1 MHALNLIRGAR
12 TGGVATL
19 NWPSRVIRWIFITRP
34 WFSSLRARL
43 SLLVVAAVLP
53 CAGLVLYDAF
63 EQQRK
68 AIADGE
74 EAALRLAQ
82 SASFEHQQLL
92 NQSRDLL
99 VVLAQFP
106 EQFLDPSSCPQRL
119 AGLQAKFPAFNGVA
133 VSDRNGKV
141 LCSGLPLPEGMT
153 SADRPWFIRAL
164 KTKDFVISEYLIG
177 RITQKPT
184 LIVAQP
190 VLDRSGQ
197 VTSVVSAGLNLDWL
211 QKLVAAA
218 RLPESA
224 VITLTDDHGVILARH
239 PNAEES
245 VGRSGAEAGI
255 MKEILSR
262 KRDEILEAT
271 GLDGVSRLYFFTRL
285 NIGPAGDLYF
295 SVGISK
301 ADLTAPIR
309 KIMWR
314 NLAWLTL
321 VLLAGLSIANV
332 WGKLLILKPLRAL
345 RDTAKKLTAGDLT
358 ARVNIGG
365 DRGEIAEL
373 AGSFNEMA
381 GALENQQNKA
391 RHAQESLKTQALKMA
406 DLNMSLISIRQKLEA
421 EIAEREQSERRI
433 HTLYEIN
440 AALNSTLELKEVLD
454 ILLEKAEG
462 AFPYPSVTTVK
473 LFNENTGLLEAL
485 ACRNLDEQEW
495 KDQLPDE
502 LSGFAREAFET
513 KAPVISRNAEGDPRA
528 HPSKLYSKYGLV
540 SYLGLPLVV
549 EEKALGVL
557 GFHTKE
563 EHDFTVEEIELLT
576 LLADKAAVAIHNA
589 QMHEEILAGRRRLME
604 LSRNLLQAQENERR
618 HVATEIHDEIGQ
630 TLTALKLSLEMMPN
644 LPPQQAK
651 ARLADS
657 LDLVTETIAQ
667 VRALLQN
674 LRPPMLDQLGLLP
687 TLEWHFKRY
696 TAQTQVR
703 VKFSR
708 NGSAPRFDPDIEIAA
723 YRIVQEAL
731 NNVARHAG
739 VKQAKVSLF
748 YDGRI
753 VGLEIKDRGVGFDPG
768 SVLSRGAGNGI
779 SGMIERAAALGG
791 RCTIR
796 SSSGKGTLL
805 RVDLPAE
812 IAHAAYPSILP

>member
-12 TGGVATL
+12 TGGVRTI
-19 NWPSRVIRWIFITRP
+19 NWPSRVSRWNFITRT

-53 CAGLVLYDAF
+53 CAGLILYDAF

-74 EAALRLAQ
+74 EDALRLAQ
-82 SASFEHQQLL
+82 SASLEHQQLL

-106 EQFLDPSSCPQRL
+106 EQFLDPSSCRQRL
-119 AGLQAKFPAFNGVA
+119 AGLQAKFPVFKGVA
-133 VSDRNGKV
+133 VSDRSGKV
-141 LCSGLPLPEGMT
+141 LCSGLPHPEGMT
-153 SADRPWFIRAL
+153 NTDRPWFIRAL

-190 VLDRSGQ
+190 ALDRSGQ
-197 VTSVVSAGLNLDWL
+197 VTSVLSAGLNLDWL
-211 QKLVAAA
+211 QRLAAAA
-218 RLPESA
+218 RLPERA
-224 VITLTDDHGVILARH
+224 VITVTDDKGVILARH
-239 PNAEES
+239 PNAEEW
-245 VGRSGAEAGI
+245 VGRAGAEAGI
-255 MKEILSR
+255 VKEILSR
-262 KRDEILEAT
+262 KHDGILAAT

-285 NIGPAGDLYF
+285 NIGPAGELYF

-314 NLAWLTL
+314 NLAWLAL
-321 VLLAGLSIANV
+321 VLLVGLCIANAG
-332 WGKLLILKPLRAL
+332 GKLLILNPLRAL
-345 RDTAKKLTAGDLT
+345 RDTARKLTAGDLT
-358 ARVNIGG
+358 ARVKIAGE
-365 DRGEIAEL
+365 RGEIAEL
-373 AGSFNEMA
+373 ARSFNEMA
-381 GALENQQNKA
+381 GALETKRDEA
-391 RHAQESLKTQALKMA
+391 RQAQESLRTQALKMA
-406 DLNMSLISIRQKLEA
+406 DLNMTLISIRHKLEA

-433 HTLYEIN
+433 HTLYEVN
-440 AALNSTLELKEVLD
+440 AALNSTLALKEVLD

-473 LFNENTGLLEAL
+473 LFNENTGALEAL

-502 LSGFAREAFET
+502 LGGFAREAFET
-513 KAPVISRNAEGDPRA
+513 KAPVISRNAEEDPRA

-540 SYLGLPLVV
+540 SYLGLPLIM
-549 EEKALGVL
+549 ENRTLGVL

-563 EHDFTVEEIELLT
+563 EHEFTVEEIELLT

-644 LPPQQAK
+644 LPPHQAK

-657 LDLVTETIAQ
+657 LGLVTETIAQ

-703 VKFSR
+703 VKFTR
-708 NGSAPRFDPDIEIAA
+708 NGSAPRFAPDIEIAA

-739 VKQAKVSLF
+739 VKQARVALL
-748 YDGRI
+748 YDGGTL
-753 VGLEIKDRGVGFDPG
+753 GLEIEDRGAGFEPG
-768 SVLSRGAGNGI
+768 SVVSRGAGNGI
-779 SGMIERAAALGG
+779 SQIIERAAALGG
-791 RCTIR
+791 RCTIQ
-796 SSSGKGTLL
+796 SSPGNGTLL
-805 RVDLPAE
+805 RVDLPVENKLAT
-812 IAHAAYPSILP
+812 YPSILP